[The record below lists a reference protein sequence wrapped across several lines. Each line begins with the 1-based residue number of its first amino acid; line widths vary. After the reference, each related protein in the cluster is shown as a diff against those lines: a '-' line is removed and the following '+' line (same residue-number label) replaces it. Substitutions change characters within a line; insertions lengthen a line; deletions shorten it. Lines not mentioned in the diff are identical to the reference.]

1 MFGSYPVFFLGCGGW
16 LDQMEIK
23 ITSATLAW
31 AELGNNVYIVTIRTI
46 VISDIAIAKQINT

>member
-1 MFGSYPVFFLGCGGW
+1 
-16 LDQMEIK
+16 MEIK